1 MSMETIWIRLQKP
14 TYEQG
19 SPYFFLIWKF
29 IIGGKKYYRGANFP
43 FSLS

>member
-1 MSMETIWIRLQKP
+1 MSMETIWIRLQPPKF
-14 TYEQG
+14 EKG

-29 IIGGKKYYRGANFP
+29 IIGEKKYYRGANFP